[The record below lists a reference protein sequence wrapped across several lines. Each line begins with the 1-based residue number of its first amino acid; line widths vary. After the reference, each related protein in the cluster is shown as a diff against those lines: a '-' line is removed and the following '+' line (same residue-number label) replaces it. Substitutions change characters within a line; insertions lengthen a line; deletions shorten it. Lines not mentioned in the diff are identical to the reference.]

1 MEQLINAATPYYYAM
16 LGFLIFGIAI
26 ICTSIVIFII
36 LDMTTGKES
45 LIMFI
50 LGVLLFIPGLHFGN
64 IFDKY
69 KNIKEEVKVIIALL
83 VIGAILLAS
92 GVHCKNIYSKSND
105 QTKSIAKSVI
115 AKEYP
120 DATEFYWNLDIG
132 SFTNNGTEYKIKYQ
146 KTVSNEEKLIITVKD
161 EQSKNKNAKML
172 DIPKKKSK

>member
-1 MEQLINAATPYYYAM
+1 MQQKCPTGQQRYFFF
-16 LGFLIFGIAI
+16 LGGAFIGVAILIF
-26 ICTSIVIFII
+26 VV
-36 LDMTTGKES
+36 E
-45 LIMFI
+45 
-50 LGVLLFIPGLHFGN
+50 N
-64 IFDKY
+64 E
-69 KNIKEEVKVIIALL
+69 NIKEEVKVIIALL